1 LAELPLAL
9 KELPA
14 PAPASSFLYNNTRP
28 NHFTLQLQSKPIT
41 PSPHYIF
48 YTHTYTHAYTNPTAI
63 MTRADTEQVKV
74 HYKGNEDDFV
84 IMAESVEA
92 VKRWKEDK
100 STPLVDVVNS
110 FDVFTTHKYV
120 NPALPI

>member
-1 LAELPLAL
+1 
-9 KELPA
+9 
-14 PAPASSFLYNNTRP
+14 
-28 NHFTLQLQSKPIT
+28 
-41 PSPHYIF
+41 
-48 YTHTYTHAYTNPTAI
+48 
-63 MTRADTEQVKV
+63 MTRADTEQIKV

-100 STPLVDVVNS
+100 STPLIDVVNS

-120 NPALPI
+120 TPPSHSSKLALSFGSSI